1 MPRRFNATAAARP
14 ANEPPTMATCI
25 VTQEAESCLK
35 PSLKKTKTRR
45 RLQTSSSESLA
56 AARAES
62 RRCQPPTA
70 SSVSRQPP
78 TARTGLSVGRQGAGG
93 LRVCQPRRAGPG
105 KSLSAALRVGG
116 LRVRLRRLSGDTRAG
131 QAPCS
136 VIVTVTV
143 RRSQSRSRVTVTVT
157 VVAGTGS
164 TSSCCNGSAAA
175 GVTVAHQQVAHC
187 VMTRI
192 SA

>member
-93 LRVCQPRRAGPG
+93 LRVCQPRRAG

-116 LRVRLRRLSGDTRAG
+116 LGLRVRLRLSGDTRAG